1 MIVFPLFRIGY
12 SVFLLKE
19 ILKKKPGQVVIMYD
33 IACLLFKHLKVET
46 INCSI

>member
-19 ILKKKPGQVVIMYD
+19 ILKKPGQVVILYD